1 MSTRLMDAYVPC
13 CSELM
18 AEVTL
23 LVLSVLTGGLLSG
36 AASTAAEGSSVSSTT
51 EVDININVILRK
63 SPTIKLRQGQDQEE
77 C

>member
-1 MSTRLMDAYVPC
+1 MDVCAPC

-18 AEVTL
+18 TEVKL

-36 AASTAAEGSSVSSTT
+36 AASTAAEGSSVSSIT
-51 EVDININVILRK
+51 EVDINSKVILRK
-63 SPTIKLRQGQDQEE
+63 SPIIKLRQGQDQEE

>member
-1 MSTRLMDAYVPC
+1 MDVCAPG

-23 LVLSVLTGGLLSG
+23 LVLSVFTGGLLSG
-36 AASTAAEGSSVSSTT
+36 AASTAAEGSSVSAIT
-51 EVDININVILRK
+51 EIDINSKVILRN
-63 SPTIKLRQGQDQEE
+63 SPIIKLRQGQDQEE

>member
-1 MSTRLMDAYVPC
+1 MDVYVPC

-36 AASTAAEGSSVSSTT
+36 AASTAAEGSSVSSIT

-63 SPTIKLRQGQDQEE
+63 SPIIKLRQGQDQGE

>member
-1 MSTRLMDAYVPC
+1 MDVRVPC

-23 LVLSVLTGGLLSG
+23 LVLSVLTAGLLSG
-36 AASTAAEGSSVSSTT
+36 AASTAAKCSSAVSSVM

-63 SPTIKLRQGQDQEE
+63 SPIIKLRQGQDQEE